1 MSLFEG
7 RDLLCVRGE
16 RNVFARIGFT
26 LDDGQALVLRGSNG
40 SGKSSLLRLMAGL
53 LRPARGTIDWDGE
66 PIARDPE
73 AHNRRLHYVGHL
85 DAVKPSLS
93 VSDNLAFWSALCRGQ
108 IKEDAVHRALARF
121 GLAMLADIPA
131 RMLSAGQKRRL
142 ALARLIASPASLWLL
157 DEPTIGLD
165 ADSIAVLRESI
176 NEHLGEGGLAVIA
189 AHGELAI
196 KGASDLDLDR
206 AAALDVADVL
216 Q

>member
-16 RNVFARIGFT
+16 RNVFARIGFA

-53 LRPARGTIDWDGE
+53 LPPVKGTIDWDGA
-66 PIARDPE
+66 PIAGDPG

-85 DAVKPSLS
+85 DAVKPALS
-93 VSDNLAFWSALCRGQ
+93 VSENLSFWGALCRGQ
-108 IKEDAVHRALARF
+108 TKSEAVHRALLRF
-121 GLAMLADIPA
+121 GLAPLADIPA

-142 ALARLIASPASLWLL
+142 ALSRLIASPAALWLL

-165 ADSIAVLRESI
+165 ADSVAVLRDVI
-176 NEHLGEGGLAVIA
+176 QEHLNEGGLAVIA
-189 AHGELAI
+189 THGDLAI
-196 KGASDLDLDR
+196 AGAIDLDLDR
-206 AAALDVADVL
+206 AACLDIADVL

>member
-16 RNVFARIGFT
+16 RNVFARIGFA
-26 LDDGQALVLRGSNG
+26 LDEGQALVLRGSNG

-53 LRPARGTIDWDGE
+53 LRPVKGTIDWDGTSV
-66 PIARDPE
+66 AGDPD

-85 DAVKPSLS
+85 DAVKPALS
-93 VSDNLAFWSALCRGQ
+93 VSENLAFWSALWRGQ
-108 IKEDAVHRALARF
+108 AKADAVNRALARF
-121 GLAMLADIPA
+121 GLASLADIPA

-142 ALARLIASPASLWLL
+142 ALSRLIASPAALWLL

-165 ADSIAVLRESI
+165 ADSVAVLRDVI
-176 NEHLGEGGLAVIA
+176 QEHLGEGGLAVIA
-189 AHGELAI
+189 THGDLAI
-196 KGASDLDLDR
+196 TGAIDLDLDR
-206 AAALDVADVL
+206 AACLDIADVL

>member
-16 RNVFARIGFT
+16 RKVFARIGFA
-26 LDDGQALVLRGSNG
+26 LDEGQALVLRGSNG

-53 LRPARGTIDWDGE
+53 LRPVKGAIDWDGA
-66 PIARDPE
+66 PVAGDPE

-85 DAVKPSLS
+85 DAVKAALS
-93 VSDNLAFWSALCRGQ
+93 VSENLAFWSALCRGHA
-108 IKEDAVHRALARF
+108 KPDAVGRALARF
-121 GLAMLADIPA
+121 GLAALADIPA

-142 ALARLIASPASLWLL
+142 ALSRLVAAPAALWLL

-165 ADSIAVLRESI
+165 ADSVAVLRDVI
-176 NEHLGEGGLAVIA
+176 QEHLGEGGLAVIA
-189 AHGELAI
+189 THGDLAV
-196 KGASDLDLDR
+196 ASAIDLDLDR
-206 AAALDVADVL
+206 AAAIDIADVL

>member
-16 RNVFARIGFT
+16 RNVFARIGFA

-53 LRPARGTIDWDGE
+53 LRPVKGTIDWDGA
-66 PIARDPE
+66 PIGGDAD

-85 DAVKPSLS
+85 DAVKPALS
-93 VSDNLAFWSALCRGQ
+93 VSENLAFWSALCRGQ
-108 IKEDAVHRALARF
+108 MRPEAVRRALTRF
-121 GLAMLADIPA
+121 GLASLADIPA

-142 ALARLIASPASLWLL
+142 ALSRLIASPASLWLL

-165 ADSIAVLRESI
+165 AESIAVLRDVI
-176 NEHLGEGGLAVIA
+176 HEHLREGGLAVIA
-189 AHGELAI
+189 THGDLAI
-196 KGASDLDLDR
+196 EGAIDLDLDR
-206 AAALDVADVL
+206 AASLDIADVL